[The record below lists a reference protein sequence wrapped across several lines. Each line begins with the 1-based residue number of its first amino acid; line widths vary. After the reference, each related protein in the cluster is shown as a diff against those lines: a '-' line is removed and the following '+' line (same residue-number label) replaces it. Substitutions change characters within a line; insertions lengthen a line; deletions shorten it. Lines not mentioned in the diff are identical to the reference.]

1 MKKKITAI
9 LMAAALD
16 GGGTYGIACGVCGQQ
31 YRKRRNGKLHI
42 QCGKQHGIG
51 KERCEQQ
58 TDCKREHRECKAYGD
73 AGCKNRKQQN
83 REFEGK
89 QLVCHV

>member
-9 LMAAALD
+9 LMAAALMVSLA
-16 GGGTYGIACGVCGQQ
+16 ACAGSNTESAVTESSAA
-31 YRKRRNGKLHI
+31 

-89 QLVCHV
+89 

>member
-9 LMAAALD
+9 LMAAAL
-16 GGGTYGIACGVCGQQ
+16 YGIACGVCGQQ
-31 YRKRRNGKLHI
+31 YRKRRNGELHI

-58 TDCKREHRECKAYGD
+58 TSCKLKHRECKTHGD
-73 AGCKNRKQQN
+73 AGRKNGKQQN
-83 REFEGK
+83 RELEGK
-89 QLVCHV
+89 QLVCLV